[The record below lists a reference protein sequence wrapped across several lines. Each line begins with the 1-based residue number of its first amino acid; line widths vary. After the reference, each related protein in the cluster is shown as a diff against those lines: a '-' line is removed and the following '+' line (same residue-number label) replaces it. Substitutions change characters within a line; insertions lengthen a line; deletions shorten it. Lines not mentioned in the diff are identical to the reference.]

1 MSTTLKNLFSLQ
13 KREHERRARRLIGL
27 DIELLISQPVVF
39 LHMHPTQPDLHAT
52 VQLPE
57 EKTTIKLPVIDL
69 VY

>member
-1 MSTTLKNLFSLQ
+1 MSIAKLFSRQ
-13 KREHERRARRLIGL
+13 KSEHERRARRMIGL
-27 DIELLISQPVVF
+27 DIALLMDHPVVF
-39 LHMHPTQPDLHAT
+39 LHLHPTQPDIHAT